1 MRLADAFGDLVAP
14 RLPREVVDLIARAPE
29 RIRTMRGTIRDWANY
44 RLIAKSLGNP
54 WSSPDEHESGESA
67 WHVWY
72 ELPTS
77 RFNGME
83 TPHRLRVGKKVRP
96 GEVDHLAI
104 RDGDRWGAW
113 SRSALKALHDDG
125 GRDARLDL
133 CLHVLAPTWI
143 FSDTVVAAG
152 EQKRLGRD
160 ALELHDP
167 EGTWFLGPDA
177 DAARYLIDAERG
189 VLLRA
194 EVVVD
199 GESASVE
206 EVVDIAFD
214 EPLDASLFDGGP
226 GRKATGQ
233 SPVGT
238 VSSSLR
244 GAP

>member
-1 MRLADAFGDLVAP
+1 MRLVDAFGDLVAP
-14 RLPREVVDLIARAPE
+14 RLPREVVDLIARAPD

-44 RLIAKSLGNP
+44 RRIAKSPGNP

-83 TPHRLRVGKKVRP
+83 TPHRLRVEK
-96 GEVDHLAI
+96 
-104 RDGDRWGAW
+104 
-113 SRSALKALHDDG
+113 
-125 GRDARLDL
+125 
-133 CLHVLAPTWI
+133 
-143 FSDTVVAAG
+143 DTVVAAG

-177 DAARYLIDAERG
+177 DAARYLIDSERG

-194 EVVVD
+194 EVFVD

-233 SPVGT
+233 SPAGT
-238 VSSSLR
+238 VPSWLR